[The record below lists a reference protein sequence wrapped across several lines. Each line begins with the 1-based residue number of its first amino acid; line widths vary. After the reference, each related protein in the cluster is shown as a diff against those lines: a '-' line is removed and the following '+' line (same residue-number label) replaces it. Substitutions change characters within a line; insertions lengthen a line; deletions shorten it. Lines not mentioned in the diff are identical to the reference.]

1 MNDPLEIAGSE
12 ASLESVLNTSELNAR
27 PSRPPDYESENRAL
41 GAVAQHMA
49 DSPRTTLQKLAEV
62 ALEVCRAGSAGV
74 SLISKQNGN
83 FYWPAIAGV
92 WKPYIGDGTP
102 RHFGPCGVVLDR
114 NAVQL
119 FTHPERYYPYLIPV
133 SPPIEEA
140 LLTPF
145 YVEGKAVGTVWVVA
159 HDAARKFDR
168 EDLRLIESLG
178 RLAAAA
184 YPLSAALDAQAQHSQ
199 SMREVNE
206 ALIVSSVRQHELTEQ
221 AQEAETALRGSEERL
236 SLELAATR
244 QLQETSTRLLRED
257 DVDALYEQI
266 LDAAIAIMHADM
278 ASLQAVDESKDAL
291 RMLVFRGFGPE
302 FGQIFELNR
311 PDTPSACSAARQ
323 EGRRVV
329 VPDVETCDF
338 LAGTPAL
345 DDHRKMGIRAVQST
359 PLISRGGRLLG
370 VISTYC
376 RTPHQ
381 PAEGDLHLMD
391 VLARQAAD
399 LIERTQAEKALQDSN
414 ANLKHFSYA
423 ASHDLQQPLRLVT
436 LYTELL
442 SKRYKGKLDPE
453 ADEFIGY
460 AMDGAHRIQAMLTD
474 LREYWSANDRKIE
487 NLGPTDCNDALEKS
501 LGDLAV
507 SIEESGAL
515 VTHDFLPTVTAEA
528 FPLTVLFQN
537 LISNAIKYRR
547 PEAPPRIH
555 VSAQRNGAAWEISV
569 TDNGIGIEPKYLETI
584 FTPFKRLHGTEYPG
598 TGLGLAMCQ
607 RVVERYRG
615 HIWVESNYGQG
626 STFHFTLPA

>member
-1 MNDPLEIAGSE
+1 MNDRSEIGGSE
-12 ASLESVLNTSELNAR
+12 ASLESVLSTGELSTR
-27 PSRPPDYESENRAL
+27 PSRTPDYETESRAL
-41 GAVAQHMA
+41 LAVAQHMA

-62 ALEVCRAGSAGV
+62 ALDVCRAGSAGV
-74 SLISKQNGN
+74 SLLSKENGN
-83 FYWPAIAGV
+83 FYWPAIAGI

-145 YVEGKAVGTVWVVA
+145 YVKGKAVGTVWVVA

-178 RLAAAA
+178 HLAAAA
-184 YPLSAALDAQAQHSQ
+184 YPLSEALDAQERQSQ

-206 ALIVSSVRQHELTEQ
+206 ALMVSSVRQHELTEQ
-221 AQEAETALRGSEERL
+221 AQQAETASRESEEQL

-244 QLQETSTRLLRED
+244 QLQETSTQLLQED

-266 LDAAIAIMHADM
+266 LDAAIAIMHANM
-278 ASLQAVDESKDAL
+278 ASLQIVDEGEDAL
-291 RMLVFRGFGPE
+291 RMLIFRGFDPE
-302 FGQIFELNR
+302 FGRIFELNH
-311 PDTPSACSAARQ
+311 PDTPTSSSAARR

-329 VPDVETCDF
+329 VPDVETCDS

-345 DDHRKMGIRAVQST
+345 DDHRKTGIRAVQST

-370 VISTYC
+370 MISTHW
-376 RTPHQ
+376 RNPHQ
-381 PAEGDLHLMD
+381 PAERDLHLMD

-399 LIERTQAEKALQDSN
+399 LIERSQAEKALQELN

-442 SKRYKGKLDPE
+442 SRRYKGKLDAE
-453 ADEFIGY
+453 ADKFIAY
-460 AMDGAHRIQAMLTD
+460 AVDGAHRIEAMLSD
-474 LREYWSANDRKIE
+474 LRAYWSVNDQKIE
-487 NLGPTDCNDALEKS
+487 SLGPTDCNHALEKS
-501 LGDLAV
+501 LGDLDV
-507 SIEESGAL
+507 SIQESGAV
-515 VTHDFLPTVTAEA
+515 VTHDFLPMVAVEA

-555 VSAQRNGAAWEISV
+555 VSAQRSGTAWEISV
-569 TDNGIGIEPKYLETI
+569 TDNGIGIKPKYLETI

-615 HIWVESNYGQG
+615 HIWVESKYGQG
-626 STFHFTLPA
+626 SRFHFTLPA